1 MSVFDVALFILESL
15 GAMSTMKLQKL
26 VYYCQAWS
34 LVWDEKPI
42 YNEKI
47 EAWVNGPVI
56 PALFEYHKRR
66 YCVNSHFMSRKGN
79 VELLTSEQI
88 ETISAVLEF
97 YGDMN
102 PQELIDLTH
111 KERPWLEAR
120 GKLYPNEKGR
130 AIISHRMLANYY
142 SSI

>member
-1 MSVFDVALFILESL
+1 
-15 GAMSTMKLQKL
+15 
-26 VYYCQAWS
+26 
-34 LVWDEKPI
+34 
-42 YNEKI
+42 
-47 EAWVNGPVI
+47 
-56 PALFEYHKRR
+56 
-66 YCVNSHFMSRKGN
+66 MSRKGN

-120 GKLYPNEKGR
+120 GKLYPNEKGE
-130 AIISHRMLANYY
+130 L
-142 SSI
+142 